1 VSATATADKP
11 REARAD
17 RTAFRDLRL
26 ELEEFH
32 YDYADALERGE
43 VEQWCEFFTDDAF
56 YCIIARDNHES
67 GLPLGLVYCEG
78 KGMLKDRAFALRN
91 TEMYAPRY
99 LNLQIN
105 NVRVHEA
112 EGTTI
117 RAEANYLL
125 LETLVEE
132 PSRIQQVGKYYDV
145 FERVDG
151 RLLIAERKCVYDS
164 VVINNCLVF
173 PV

>member
-1 VSATATADKP
+1 MAATADRP
-11 REARAD
+11 RPARAD
-17 RTAFRDLRL
+17 RAGFRDLRL
-26 ELEEFH
+26 EIEEFH

-43 VEQWCEFFTDDAF
+43 VEQWAEFFTDDAF
-56 YCIIARDNHES
+56 YCIIARDNYES

-91 TEMYAPRY
+91 TEMYAPCY

-105 NVRVHEA
+105 NVRVLEA
-112 EGTTI
+112 AGGTV

-125 LETLVEE
+125 VETLVEE
-132 PSRIQQVGKYYDV
+132 PSRIQQVGKYLDV

-151 RLLIAERKCVYDS
+151 RLLIRERRCVYDS

>member
-1 VSATATADKP
+1 
-11 REARAD
+11 
-17 RTAFRDLRL
+17 
-26 ELEEFH
+26 
-32 YDYADALERGE
+32 
-43 VEQWCEFFTDDAF
+43 
-56 YCIIARDNHES
+56 
-67 GLPLGLVYCEG
+67 
-78 KGMLKDRAFALRN
+78 M
-91 TEMYAPRY
+91 
-99 LNLQIN
+99 
-105 NVRVHEA
+105 HEA
-112 EGTTI
+112 EGATI

-145 FERVDG
+145 FERVEG

>member
-1 VSATATADKP
+1 
-11 REARAD
+11 
-17 RTAFRDLRL
+17 
-26 ELEEFH
+26 
-32 YDYADALERGE
+32 
-43 VEQWCEFFTDDAF
+43 
-56 YCIIARDNHES
+56 
-67 GLPLGLVYCEG
+67 
-78 KGMLKDRAFALRN
+78 MLKDRAFALRN

-105 NVRVHEA
+105 NVRVHEVSGA
-112 EGTTI
+112 TI

-132 PSRIQQVGKYYDV
+132 PSRIQQVGKYYDL
-145 FERVDG
+145 FERTEG
-151 RLLIAERKCVYDS
+151 RLLLAERRCVYDS

>member
-1 VSATATADKP
+1 
-11 REARAD
+11 
-17 RTAFRDLRL
+17 
-26 ELEEFH
+26 
-32 YDYADALERGE
+32 
-43 VEQWCEFFTDDAF
+43 
-56 YCIIARDNHES
+56 
-67 GLPLGLVYCEG
+67 
-78 KGMLKDRAFALRN
+78 MKDRAFALRN

-99 LNLQIN
+99 LNLQITN
-105 NVRVHEA
+105 TRVHGVED
-112 EGTTI
+112 GLI

-132 PSRIQQVGKYYDV
+132 PSRVQQVGKYFDL

-151 RLLIAERKCVYDS
+151 QLLLKERKCVYDS